1 MTTKDRKT
9 IKVVCYL
16 SENFLIFPLIGFDG
30 TEKFLLKDKE
40 KPKITSEIL
49 FQVKIKE
56 MRVNYLQKQKLLI
69 NFLLKGDK

>member
-1 MTTKDRKT
+1 M
-9 IKVVCYL
+9 VSYL

-30 TEKFLLKDKE
+30 TEKSLLKDKE
-40 KPKITSEIL
+40 KLKITPEIL

-56 MRVNYLQKQKLLI
+56 MRVNYFQKQKHLI